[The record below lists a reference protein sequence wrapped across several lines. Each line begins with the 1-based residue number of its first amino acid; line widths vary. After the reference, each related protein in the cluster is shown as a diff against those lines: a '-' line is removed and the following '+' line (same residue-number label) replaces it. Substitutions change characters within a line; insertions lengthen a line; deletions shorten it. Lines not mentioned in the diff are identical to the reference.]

1 MDKPVSEQS
10 LYDYEARRRA
20 MLKAMQVD
28 LWLPRQALPFAA
40 ASQAWVLDFE
50 AAPAPIVTQ
59 VSKASSAKEDKTSVN
74 LPVSKKVQV
83 PKVALTD
90 LKQQLAEPVEKKYSA
105 VEIAKATESSIS
117 EQPQQAKQPIPR
129 FALQL
134 MRAGRCL
141 LLIDLRTS
149 EGYQHSDPDYR
160 LLLDML
166 RAARLDPSPVL
177 VRNEPIVW
185 PMLTTGNLAATQNAQ
200 VATEAVQYLLKV
212 EQHKQS
218 ADCIWLLG
226 RNAMRFAGELDE
238 QHYYQLQ
245 QHAELGAVWALPSL
259 ELILDE
265 PLRKADIWRSM
276 QANWQV
282 WSE

>member
-1 MDKPVSEQS
+1 MDKSVSEQS

-20 MLKAMQVD
+20 MLTAMQVD
-28 LWLPRQALPFAA
+28 LWLPRQILPFAA
-40 ASQAWVLDFE
+40 TSQDWVLNFE
-50 AAPAPIVTQ
+50 PAPVTQ
-59 VSKASSAKEDKTSVN
+59 TTEPHITKEEQT
-74 LPVSKKVQV
+74 PVSVPASKVQA
-83 PKVALTD
+83 PKISLTD
-90 LKQQLAEPVEKKYSA
+90 LKQQLAEPSEKNRTSSDSSLLTAPKT
-105 VEIAKATESSIS
+105 TEQI
-117 EQPQQAKQPIPR
+117 QQVKQPIPR

-141 LLIDLRTS
+141 LLMDLRTS

-160 LLLDML
+160 LLRDML
-166 RAARLDPSPVL
+166 RAARLESAPML
-177 VRNEPIVW
+177 VGNEPIVW

-212 EQHKQS
+212 ELQKQP

-245 QHAELGAVWALPSL
+245 QHAGLGAVWALPSL

-265 PLRKADIWRSM
+265 PFRKADIWRNM
-276 QANWQV
+276 QAHWQV

>member
-1 MDKPVSEQS
+1 MSEQS
-10 LYDYEARRRA
+10 LYDYETRRRA

-28 LWLPRQALPFAA
+28 LWLPRQALPFAG
-40 ASQAWVLDFE
+40 ASQALVLDFE
-50 AAPAPIVTQ
+50 PAPVPSVTQ
-59 VSKASSAKEDKTSVN
+59 VNKASSAQEDKTLAN
-74 LPVSKKVQV
+74 QPVKQKIQA

-90 LKQQLAEPVEKKYSA
+90 LKQQLAEPVEKKHSA
-105 VEIAKATESSIS
+105 VEIAKATESSIN
-117 EQPQQAKQPIPR
+117 EQTQQTKQPIPR

-166 RAARLDPSPVL
+166 RAARLDSAPML

-212 EQHKQS
+212 ELQKQP

-226 RNAMRFAGELDE
+226 RNAMRFAAELDE